1 MDLREICCKDMNCS
15 ELYPVASF
23 SIGGVEPFA
32 SITRELYDS
41 CVQVGTLNSV
51 FQRHL
56 WLNTTVHLW

>member
-1 MDLREICCKDMNCS
+1 MNCS